1 MSKILVIE
9 DEDLIRDNIIELLET
24 EKFEVFNAGN
34 GKIGLQLAI
43 QHQPDLILCDVA
55 MPEIDGYGVLVALQK
70 NPVTATIPFIFLTAN
85 SDVGDLRK
93 GMQLGADDYLT
104 KPFTPTELLKAIVI
118 RLKKNATL
126 KANYTHQLKI
136 AESKLNQLIYQDSP
150 TNLPNRLSLLEYF
163 QQRLDEFS
171 LLSVANQNWQQN
183 GMIPIIY
190 LGIDRFGR
198 INDILGYEGG
208 DSLLK
213 AVAERLRKSLP
224 ADNIIIHIDSN
235 QFAILLPP
243 ILEQQQIKTV
253 IENLQQQISDPF
265 VLTNR
270 EVLIT
275 VSAGVSLYPQDGRD
289 IQHLLREAKQAM
301 NQVKQQ
307 GGNHYSFYIPASEH
321 QLSERIDLEVALRY
335 ALERE
340 ELELY
345 YQPQVSLKTGNIIG
359 AEALLRWKHP
369 QKGRISPIKFI
380 PIAEETGLIE
390 SIGEWVLSQACQH
403 SQAWRSQGLGS
414 LRVAVNLS
422 GRQFQTPNLCQKLME
437 ILLTTGCEPD
447 YLELEL
453 TESLLIRDA
462 ELSIQQLQA
471 LKALGV
477 TIAIDDFG
485 TGYSSLSYLQK
496 FPFDV
501 LKIDQSFVRNLH
513 TNKINATITQSL
525 ISMAH
530 LLNLKVIAEGVETQ
544 EELNILQS
552 FQCDEIQGYLF
563 SRPLNLEDFQTLVKS
578 GSQLNIS
585 QPHPS

>member
-1 MSKILVIE
+1 MAKILVIE
-9 DEDLIRDNIIELLET
+9 DEELIRDNIVELLET
-24 EKFEVFNAGN
+24 ENFEVFTAEN

-43 QHQPDLILCDVA
+43 QHQPDLILCDVT
-55 MPEIDGYGVLVALQK
+55 MPEIDGYGVITALQN
-70 NPVTATIPFIFLTAN
+70 NPITATIPFIFLTAN
-85 SDVGDLRK
+85 ADVGDLRK

-104 KPFTPTELLKAIVI
+104 KPCTPTELLKAIVI
-118 RLKKNATL
+118 RLEKHAIL
-126 KANYTHQLKI
+126 KANYSQKLKL
-136 AESKLNQLIYQDSP
+136 AESKFNQLIYQDST
-150 TNLPNRLSLLEYF
+150 TNLPNRLYLLEYF
-163 QQRLDEFS
+163 QQMLDKLS
-171 LLSVANQNWQQN
+171 LLSITDQNWQQN

-190 LGIDRFGR
+190 LRIDRFGR

-213 AVAERLRKSLP
+213 AVAERLRKNLP
-224 ADNIIIHIDSN
+224 SEYIITHINGN
-235 QFAILLPP
+235 QFAILSPP
-243 ILEQQQIKTV
+243 ILDQQEINTV
-253 IENLQQQISDPF
+253 IKKLQQQISDPF
-265 VLTNR
+265 ILTNR

-275 VSAGVSLYPQDGRD
+275 FSAGISLYPQDGRD
-289 IQHLLREAKQAM
+289 IIQHLLREAKQAM

-307 GGNHYSFYIPASEH
+307 GGNDYSFYIPASEH

-340 ELELY
+340 EFELY

-369 QKGRISPIKFI
+369 QKGMISPIKFI
-380 PIAEETGLIE
+380 PIAEEIGLIE
-390 SIGEWVLSQACQH
+390 PIGEWVLSQACQH
-403 SQAWRSQGLGS
+403 SKAWRSQGLGN

-437 ILLTTGCEPD
+437 ILLSTDCEPD

-453 TESLLIRDA
+453 TESSLIRDP

-485 TGYSSLSYLQK
+485 TGYSSLNYLQK

-513 TNKINATITQSL
+513 TNKINVAITESL
-525 ISMAH
+525 IYMAH
-530 LLNLKVIAEGVETQ
+530 LLNLKVIAEGIETQ
-544 EELNILQS
+544 EELNILQG

-563 SRPLNLEDFQTLVKS
+563 SRPLNLEDFQTLVRS
-578 GSQLNIS
+578 GSQLKIS
-585 QPHPS
+585 QPEP

>member
-275 VSAGVSLYPQDGRD
+275 VSAGISLYPQDGRD

-403 SQAWRSQGLGS
+403 SQAWRSQGLGR

>member
-1 MSKILVIE
+1 
-9 DEDLIRDNIIELLET
+9 
-24 EKFEVFNAGN
+24 
-34 GKIGLQLAI
+34 
-43 QHQPDLILCDVA
+43 
-55 MPEIDGYGVLVALQK
+55 
-70 NPVTATIPFIFLTAN
+70 
-85 SDVGDLRK
+85 
-93 GMQLGADDYLT
+93 
-104 KPFTPTELLKAIVI
+104 
-118 RLKKNATL
+118 
-126 KANYTHQLKI
+126 
-136 AESKLNQLIYQDSP
+136 NQLIYQDSP

-163 QQRLDEFS
+163 QQMLDKLS
-171 LLSVANQNWQQN
+171 LLSVADQNWQQN

-190 LGIDRFGR
+190 LGIDRLGR

-213 AVAERLRKSLP
+213 AVAERSRKSL
-224 ADNIIIHIDSN
+224 ASEHIITHINGN
-235 QFAILLPP
+235 QFAILLQP
-243 ILEQQQIKTV
+243 ILDKQQIKTV
-253 IENLQQQISDPF
+253 IEKLQQQISDPF

-270 EVLIT
+270 EVFIT
-275 VSAGVSLYPQDGRD
+275 VSAGISLYPQDGRD

-307 GGNHYSFYIPASEH
+307 GGNDYSFYIPTSEH
-321 QLSERIDLEVALRY
+321 ELSERIDLEVALRY

-340 ELELY
+340 EFELY

-359 AEALLRWKHP
+359 AEALIRWKHP
-369 QKGRISPIKFI
+369 QKGMISPIKFI

-390 SIGEWVLSQACQH
+390 PIGEWVLSQACQH
-403 SQAWRSQGLGS
+403 SKAWRSQGLGN

-437 ILLTTGCEPD
+437 ILLSTGCEPD

-453 TESLLIRDA
+453 TESLLIRDP
-462 ELSIQQLQA
+462 ELSIPQLQA

-485 TGYSSLSYLQK
+485 TGYSSLNYLQK

-513 TNKINATITQSL
+513 TNKINAAITQSL

-544 EELNILQS
+544 EELNILQG